1 MGIDLIALQGP
12 RTAAVEFFVHVV
24 QGFGNRQ
31 PEVDPVQD
39 AEGILRRPQHGLLLL
54 GRELAAFAQ
63 QVVRYEDLADLR
75 KLGSHAQGQDSRIVQ
90 LHMPGQQLRHMPH
103 LPGMAHQVGVHIFHG
118 AHQGFHKMV
127 LAFLGFL
134 GLPAEAGDIL
144 EDGHDASGKG
154 SFLGGVLLLPVQK
167 NIEGDPVKMFLAVS
181 TGQGQLHAVEGRF
194 LDLAFD
200 ACLQFVGGLLGEKIP
215 GGLAGQLILRDA
227 AADLGKFGIEDAD
240 AVRGTE
246 QDKPQAHGIVDAV
259 QHLLLV
265 ADDRV
270 QGLEVGCRS
279 TVGPPHQAGDP
290 EGQQQ
295 ADPQA
300 GQQADGIDLHGF
312 VEDLPVDVRSGQ
324 GGHQHQRIGQRGDE
338 GQGIDVIPSGHG
350 RTLFEVQRMGAGHA
364 CTEGELLQGVLPQQ
378 ENAAPVREKIHQ
390 PELAF
395 LVLEDGRQGRVHGE
409 AQEQAADDT
418 GPVLTADL
426 EQGGTGLQGK
436 VVIMLVDG
444 AKGKRPRGDGL
455 PDEKIVVVIV
465 GSVRGAV
472 HDLAAVGQ
480 EHADAV
486 KIVLVGDVR
495 QQLLHVFALVQQG
508 KLVAVG
514 SGIGGAGALVQQ
526 IGGQGG
532 HVRGEQADALRKG
545 QRVGLLQHGPPPV
558 LQADLHGIDLGQ
570 EETVLVCQDGLG
582 APVDLQGTQGI
593 GEQQDQHEKH
603 EADADAQPF
612 AHEMMRLG
620 REVGIG
626 SVHGLLVC
634 FFASHVGPA

>member
-1 MGIDLIALQGP
+1 M
-12 RTAAVEFFVHVV
+12 
-24 QGFGNRQ
+24 
-31 PEVDPVQD
+31 
-39 AEGILRRPQHGLLLL
+39 
-54 GRELAAFAQ
+54 
-63 QVVRYEDLADLR
+63 
-75 KLGSHAQGQDSRIVQ
+75 
-90 LHMPGQQLRHMPH
+90 
-103 LPGMAHQVGVHIFHG
+103 
-118 AHQGFHKMV
+118 
-127 LAFLGFL
+127 
-134 GLPAEAGDIL
+134 
-144 EDGHDASGKG
+144 
-154 SFLGGVLLLPVQK
+154 
-167 NIEGDPVKMFLAVS
+167 
-181 TGQGQLHAVEGRF
+181 
-194 LDLAFD
+194 
-200 ACLQFVGGLLGEKIP
+200 
-215 GGLAGQLILRDA
+215 
-227 AADLGKFGIEDAD
+227 
-240 AVRGTE
+240 
-246 QDKPQAHGIVDAV
+246 
-259 QHLLLV
+259 
-265 ADDRV
+265 
-270 QGLEVGCRS
+270 
-279 TVGPPHQAGDP
+279 GPPHQAGDP

-312 VEDLPVDVRSGQ
+312 VEDLPVDVRGGQ

-350 RTLFEVQRMGAGHA
+350 RTLFEIQRMGAGHA

-378 ENAAPVREKIHQ
+378 EDAAPVREKIHQ

-418 GPVLTADL
+418 GPVFAADL
-426 EQGGTGLQGK
+426 EQGGTGLQGET
-436 VVIMLVDG
+436 VPMLVDG
-444 AKGKRPRGDGL
+444 PKGKRPRCDGL

-472 HDLAAVGQ
+472 HDLAAIGQ

-514 SGIGGAGALVQQ
+514 SGSGGAGTLVQQ

-545 QRVGLLQHGPPPV
+545 QRVGLFQHGPPPV

-570 EETVLVCQDGLG
+570 EEAVFVRQDGLG
-582 APVDLQGTQGI
+582 APVDLQGTQGT
-593 GEQQDQHEKH
+593 GEQQDQHEQH

-620 REVGIG
+620 REVGVG